1 MTGNRS
7 FKSLISAI
15 VNCSNC
21 VILVFDR
28 TNRASFEGIEFWIEN
43 LRNEADPKAVFLLLG
58 NKSDLEPVVS
68 MDEAQEMAEKYGLKY
83 IETSAKNNDQISMAF
98 ELIIRE
104 LILLE

>member
-7 FKSLISAI
+7 FRNIILAI
-15 VNCSNC
+15 VNCSNS

-28 TNRASFEGIEFWIEN
+28 TNRASFEGIEFWIEDLKN
-43 LRNEADPKAVFLLLG
+43 QAQPNAIFFLLG
-58 NKSDLEPVVS
+58 NKSDLEPVIS

-83 IETSAKNNDQISMAF
+83 IETSAKNNDQISMVF

-104 LILLE
+104 IILLG